1 MSEKNRTDLQVMIPL
16 IIITLICSSILFID
30 SITPRGFL
38 DWFFYLPVI
47 IFAAVKFS
55 KPYIVA
61 FGVIAFLLTIAGF
74 FLSPAGISIE
84 IAAINRIIGL
94 LVIWMTASLLYNQA
108 KEKESKEEIIQQFKI
123 VLDKMP
129 TGIAYFDTN
138 GSIIMVNKK
147 FERILGYEPDE
158 LFTKNILEFTHP
170 DYRKEF
176 LEMKERM
183 ILDLLKPGYLTGKL
197 IKKDGNEVSAN
208 ISLNIIDDSSSK
220 CFIAFI
226 LENPDEKNKEEDK
239 IFNLFKDNGVLLN
252 KIPYY

>member
-1 MSEKNRTDLQVMIPL
+1 MSENRTDLQVMIPL
-16 IIITLICSSILFID
+16 IIITLICSAILFID

-47 IFAAVKFS
+47 IFAAVKFP

-61 FGVIAFLLTIAGF
+61 FGVVSFLLTIAGF
-74 FLSPAGISIE
+74 FLSPPGISIE
-84 IAAINRIIGL
+84 IAVINRVIGL

-108 KEKESKEEIIQQFKI
+108 KERESKEEIKQQFKI
-123 VLDKMP
+123 VLDKIS

-138 GSIIMVNKK
+138 GSIIMVNKE
-147 FERILGYEPDE
+147 FARILGYEPDE
-158 LFTKNILEFTHP
+158 LFAKNILEFTHP

-176 LEMKERM
+176 LEIKEKM
-183 ILDLLKPGYLTGKL
+183 VLDLVKPDYLIGKL
-197 IKKDGNEVSAN
+197 IKKDGSEVLAN
-208 ISLNIIDDSSSK
+208 VSLNIIDDSSSK

-226 LENPDEKNKEEDK
+226 IENPGEKNEEEDK

-252 KIPYY
+252 KISL